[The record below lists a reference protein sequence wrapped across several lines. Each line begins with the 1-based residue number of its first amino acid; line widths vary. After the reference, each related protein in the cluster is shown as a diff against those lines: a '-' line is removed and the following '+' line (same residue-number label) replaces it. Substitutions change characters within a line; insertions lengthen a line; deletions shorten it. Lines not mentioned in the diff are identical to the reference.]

1 MTKFNVGDV
10 RHDSM
15 HIYLIVDIMCY
26 PDDDDDVFALNA
38 EDVTRGRGVGG
49 GVVHVDFPVAP
60 PLHFLPGRAEAA
72 GMCQP
77 LKFALFNF

>member
-26 PDDDDDVFALNA
+26 PDDDDDVLKCLMLDSGNSGIFCTGQMINWPCWAC
-38 EDVTRGRGVGG
+38 ED
-49 GVVHVDFPVAP
+49 
-60 PLHFLPGRAEAA
+60 PLLCIGE
-72 GMCQP
+72 
-77 LKFALFNF
+77 